1 MSAGDAIEGKRAEKE
16 LRKDVLA
23 LLSPTWKRC
32 RWSWPWG
39 HKYGGR
45 GSYITIRS
53 SDPMQITRCR
63 YCQHPYNSAAFR
75 VHDLLKLAE
84 KMGFTDAQLEH
95 FEDRWRALPDGLH
108 W

>member
-1 MSAGDAIEGKRAEKE
+1 
-16 LRKDVLA
+16 
-23 LLSPTWKRC
+23 
-32 RWSWPWG
+32 
-39 HKYGGR
+39 
-45 GSYITIRS
+45 
-53 SDPMQITRCR
+53 MQITRCR